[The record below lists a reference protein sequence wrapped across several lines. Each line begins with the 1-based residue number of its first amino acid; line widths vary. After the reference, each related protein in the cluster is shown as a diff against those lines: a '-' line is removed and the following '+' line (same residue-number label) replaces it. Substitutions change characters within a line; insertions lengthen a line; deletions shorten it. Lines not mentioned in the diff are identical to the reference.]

1 MKVEIVLFFSLIF
14 LHFIGFVLFTF
25 NAVYLICTRGY
36 GSARISQTLF
46 DRRGST
52 ALDDPQTGRCCK
64 MTNTWAGNLLV
75 LYHVILTFVDILEA
89 IRYEV
94 YQPTNTF
101 FLIGFWAM
109 AAWNYGLLVLVV
121 FSAYAAIPHETGI
134 PARHLHAYHS
144 YEFLHFFIFWA
155 SLLLM
160 LTCTKAECDF
170 QSPLKNLANGYAAIP
185 LVLSYVV
192 LVIEAWTRGYT
203 EIKVITKEEAVD
215 TINQRQRE
223 SPWIEWTIRCRHQDG
238 EGSQID
244 TFYVDLSLSIV
255 FFILCFHISLHVYIS
270 VCYHTS

>member
-1 MKVEIVLFFSLIF
+1 MLFA
-14 LHFIGFVLFTF
+14 F
-25 NAVYLICTRGY
+25 NTVYLICTRGY

-46 DRRGST
+46 DRRGTT

-94 YQPTNTF
+94 YEPSSTF

-121 FSAYAAIPHETGI
+121 FSAYAAIPHETRL

-144 YEFLHFFIFWA
+144 HEFLHFFIFWA
-155 SLLLM
+155 SPLLM
-160 LTCTKAECDF
+160 LTYTKAKCNF

-192 LVIEAWTRGYT
+192 LIIEAWTRGDT
-203 EIKVITKEEAVD
+203 ETKVITKEEAVN

-238 EGSQID
+238 EGRQNY
-244 TFYVDLSLSIV
+244 TFMY
-255 FFILCFHISLHVYIS
+255 FFLLLLFYYMSFLHGYICVS
-270 VCYHTS
+270 CHNTFKVC